1 MKKILAIA
9 LVALIAMSFVFAQG
23 GSETSNA
30 SAVVSESGFNT
41 DQVLTFVIPG
51 STGGGTDLAIRTMGE
66 GLQRLYGLKIN
77 YQQMKNTIGHT
88 TVMNAAPDGNTI
100 MLATAALLTQY
111 VTGNSEVNPLED
123 LTLVACLD
131 DNGYSV
137 LAAPVDAPYNT
148 FEEFV
153 AYAKA
158 NPGQI
163 NAGMPAAGSN
173 TFLFGKLESVLG
185 IELNHV
191 ECASESDRLT
201 NIAGGFID
209 IGVVGLG
216 NAQSYE
222 KAGKLKVIGSVAGNG
237 ITIADSGIE
246 LGDNYKTLQE
256 QGYDDCYVLCM
267 HYIYGPKGMNE
278 EQVKKMNA
286 SFKALI
292 EDPTVNEGLRKIGH
306 IPLWHDLE
314 ESKKIQMEEYE
325 TTVKTA
331 KFLGLY
337 AL

>member
-1 MKKILAIA
+1 MKKILAFA
-9 LVALIAMSFVFAQG
+9 LVALISMSFVFAQG
-23 GSETSNA
+23 GSETSTT
-30 SAVVSESGFNT
+30 SVVSESGFNT

-51 STGGGTDLAIRTMGE
+51 STGGGTDLATRTMGE
-66 GLQRLYGLKIN
+66 GLQRLFGLKIN

-88 TVMNAAPDGNTI
+88 TVKNAAADGNTI

-123 LTLVACLD
+123 LTLIACLD

-137 LAAPVDAPYNT
+137 LAVPVDAPFNT
-148 FEEFV
+148 FAEFV
-153 AYAKA
+153 EYAKA
-158 NPGQI
+158 NPGKI

-209 IGVVGLG
+209 IGVVSLG

-222 KAGKLKVIGSVAGNG
+222 KAGKLKVIGTVAGNG
-237 ITIADSGIE
+237 VTIADSGVA

-256 QGYDDCYVLCM
+256 QGYSDCYVLCM

-278 EQVKKMNA
+278 EQVKNINA
-286 SFKALI
+286 SFKAVI
-292 EDPTVNEGLRKIGH
+292 EDATVNEGLRKIGH

-314 ESKKIQMEEYE
+314 ESKKIQMEEYN
-325 TTVKTA
+325 TTVETA

>member
-1 MKKILAIA
+1 MKKILAFA
-9 LVALIAMSFVFAQG
+9 LVALISMSFVFAQG
-23 GSETSNA
+23 GSETSTT
-30 SAVVSESGFNT
+30 SVVSESGFNT

-51 STGGGTDLAIRTMGE
+51 STGGGTDLATRTMGE
-66 GLQRLYGLKIN
+66 GLQRLFGLKIN

-88 TVMNAAPDGNTI
+88 TVKNAAADGNTI

-123 LTLVACLD
+123 LTLIACLD

-137 LAAPVDAPYNT
+137 LAVPVDAPFNT
-148 FEEFV
+148 FAEFV
-153 AYAKA
+153 EYAKA
-158 NPGQI
+158 NPGKI

-209 IGVVGLG
+209 IGVVSLG

-222 KAGKLKVIGSVAGNG
+222 KAGKLKVIGTVAGNG
-237 ITIADSGIE
+237 VTIADSGVA

-256 QGYDDCYVLCM
+256 QGYSDCYVLCM

-278 EQVKKMNA
+278 EQVKRLNA
-286 SFKALI
+286 SFKAII
-292 EDPTVNEGLRKIGH
+292 EDATVNEGLRKIGH

-314 ESKKIQMEEYE
+314 ESKKIQMEEYN
-325 TTVKTA
+325 TTVETA

>member
-9 LVALIAMSFVFAQG
+9 LIALASITLAFAQG
-23 GSETSNA
+23 GAETSTGAAAYN
-30 SAVVSESGFNT
+30 ETGFTNDT
-41 DQVLTFVIPG
+41 LTFVIPG
-51 STGGGTDLAIRTMGE
+51 SAGGGTDLAIRTMIE
-66 GLQRLYGLKIN
+66 GLQRIYGLKVN
-77 YQQMKNTIGHT
+77 PQQMKNTQGHT
-88 TVMNAAPDGNTI
+88 TVKNAAPDGNTI

-111 VTGNSEVNPLED
+111 VSGNSDVNPLED
-123 LTLVACLD
+123 LTLIATLD

-137 LAAPVDAPYNT
+137 LAVPVDAPY
-148 FEEFV
+148 
-153 AYAKA
+153 
-158 NPGQI
+158 
-163 NAGMPAAGSN
+163 N

-216 NAQSYE
+216 NAISYE
-222 KAGKLKVIGSVAGNG
+222 AAGKLKVIGTVAGNG
-237 ITIADSGIE
+237 ITIADSGRE

-267 HYIYGPKGMNE
+267 HYVYGPKGMNPD
-278 EQVKKMNA
+278 QVAKLNA
-286 SFKALI
+286 SFKTII

-314 ESKKIQMEEYE
+314 ESKAIQMEEYN
-325 TTVKTA
+325 TTVETA

>member
-1 MKKILAIA
+1 MKKILEFA
-9 LVALIAMSFVFAQG
+9 LVALISMSFVFAQG
-23 GSETSNA
+23 GSETSTT
-30 SAVVSESGFNT
+30 SVVSESGFNT

-51 STGGGTDLAIRTMGE
+51 STGGGTDLATRTMGE

-88 TVMNAAPDGNTI
+88 TVMNAAADGNTI

-111 VTGNSEVNPLED
+111 VTGNGEVNPLED
-123 LTLVACLD
+123 LTLIACLD

-137 LAAPVDAPYNT
+137 LAVPVDAPFNT
-148 FEEFV
+148 FAEFV
-153 AYAKA
+153 EYAKA
-158 NPGQI
+158 NPGKI

-209 IGVVGLG
+209 IGVVSLG

-222 KAGKLKVIGSVAGNG
+222 KAGKLKVIGTVAGNG
-237 ITIADSGIE
+237 VTIADSGVA

-256 QGYDDCYVLCM
+256 QGYSDCYVLCM

-278 EQVKKMNA
+278 EQVKRMNA
-286 SFKALI
+286 SFKAII
-292 EDPTVNEGLRKIGH
+292 EDATVNEGLRKIGH

-314 ESKKIQMEEYE
+314 ESKNIQMEEYN
-325 TTVKTA
+325 TTVETA

>member
-9 LVALIAMSFVFAQG
+9 LIALASITLAFAQG
-23 GSETSNA
+23 GAETSTGAAAYN
-30 SAVVSESGFNT
+30 ETGFTNDT
-41 DQVLTFVIPG
+41 LTFVIPG
-51 STGGGTDLAIRTMGE
+51 SAGGGTDLAIRTMIE
-66 GLQRLYGLKIN
+66 GLQRIYGLKVN
-77 YQQMKNTIGHT
+77 PQQIKNTQGHT
-88 TVMNAAPDGNTI
+88 TVKNAAPDGNTI

-111 VTGNSEVNPLED
+111 VSGNSDVNPLED
-123 LTLVACLD
+123 LTLIATLD

-137 LAAPVDAPYNT
+137 LAVPVDAPYNT

-153 AYAKA
+153 TYAKA
-158 NPGQI
+158 NPGMV

-216 NAQSYE
+216 NAISYE
-222 KAGKLKVIGSVAGNG
+222 AAGKLKVIGTVAGNG
-237 ITIADSGIE
+237 ITIADSGRE

-267 HYIYGPKGMNE
+267 HYVYGPKGMNPD
-278 EQVKKMNA
+278 QVAKLNA
-286 SFKALI
+286 SFKTII

-314 ESKKIQMEEYE
+314 ESKAIQMEEYN
-325 TTVKTA
+325 TTVETA

>member
-1 MKKILAIA
+1 MKKILAFA
-9 LVALIAMSFVFAQG
+9 LVALISMSFVFAQG
-23 GSETSNA
+23 GSETSTT
-30 SAVVSESGFNT
+30 SVVSESGFNT

-51 STGGGTDLAIRTMGE
+51 STGGGTDLATRTMGE
-66 GLQRLYGLKIN
+66 GLQRLFGLKIN

-88 TVMNAAPDGNTI
+88 TVKNAAADGNTI

-123 LTLVACLD
+123 LTLIACLD

-137 LAAPVDAPYNT
+137 LAVPVDAPFNT
-148 FEEFV
+148 FAEFV
-153 AYAKA
+153 EYAKA
-158 NPGQI
+158 NPGKI

-209 IGVVGLG
+209 IGVVSLG

-222 KAGKLKVIGSVAGNG
+222 KAGKLKVIGTVAGNG
-237 ITIADSGIE
+237 VTIADSGVD

-278 EQVKKMNA
+278 EQVKRMNA
-286 SFKALI
+286 SFKAII
-292 EDPTVNEGLRKIGH
+292 EDATVNEGLRKIGH

-314 ESKKIQMEEYE
+314 ESKNIQMEEYN
-325 TTVKTA
+325 TTVETA

>member
-1 MKKILAIA
+1 MKKILAFA
-9 LVALIAMSFVFAQG
+9 LVALISMSFVFAQG
-23 GSETSNA
+23 GSETSTT
-30 SAVVSESGFNT
+30 SVVSESGFNT

-51 STGGGTDLAIRTMGE
+51 STGGGTDLATRTMGE

-88 TVMNAAPDGNTI
+88 TVMNAAADGNTI

-123 LTLVACLD
+123 LTLIACLD

-137 LAAPVDAPYNT
+137 LAVPVDAPFNT
-148 FEEFV
+148 FAEFV
-153 AYAKA
+153 EYAKA
-158 NPGQI
+158 NPGKI

-209 IGVVGLG
+209 IGVVSLG

-222 KAGKLKVIGSVAGNG
+222 KAGKLKVIGTVAGNG
-237 ITIADSGIE
+237 VTIADSGVD

-278 EQVKKMNA
+278 EQVKKINA
-286 SFKALI
+286 SFKAVI
-292 EDPTVNEGLRKIGH
+292 EDATVNEGLRKIGH

-314 ESKKIQMEEYE
+314 ESKNIQMEEYN
-325 TTVKTA
+325 TTVETA

>member
-1 MKKILAIA
+1 MKKILAFA
-9 LVALIAMSFVFAQG
+9 LVALISMSFVFAQG
-23 GSETSNA
+23 GSETSTT
-30 SAVVSESGFNT
+30 SVVSESGFNT

-51 STGGGTDLAIRTMGE
+51 STGGGTDLATRTMGE

-88 TVMNAAPDGNTI
+88 TVMNAAADGNTI

-123 LTLVACLD
+123 LTLIACLD

-137 LAAPVDAPYNT
+137 LAVPVDAPFNT
-148 FEEFV
+148 FAEFV
-153 AYAKA
+153 EYAKA
-158 NPGQI
+158 NPGKI

-191 ECASESDRLT
+191 ECASETDRLT

-209 IGVVGLG
+209 IGVVSLG

-222 KAGKLKVIGSVAGNG
+222 KAGKLKVIGTVAGDG
-237 ITIADSGIE
+237 VTIADSGVE

-256 QGYDDCYVLCM
+256 QGYSDCYVLCM

-278 EQVKKMNA
+278 EQVEKLNA
-286 SFKALI
+286 SFKQII

-325 TTVKTA
+325 TTVETA

>member
-1 MKKILAIA
+1 MKKILAFA
-9 LVALIAMSFVFAQG
+9 LVALISMSFVFAQG
-23 GSETSNA
+23 GSETSTT
-30 SAVVSESGFNT
+30 SVVSESGFNT

-51 STGGGTDLAIRTMGE
+51 STGGGTDLATRTMGE

-88 TVMNAAPDGNTI
+88 TVKNAAADGNTI

-123 LTLVACLD
+123 LTLIACLD

-137 LAAPVDAPYNT
+137 LAVPVDAPFNT
-148 FEEFV
+148 FAEFV
-153 AYAKA
+153 EYAKA
-158 NPGQI
+158 NPGKI

-209 IGVVGLG
+209 IGVVSLG

-222 KAGKLKVIGSVAGNG
+222 KAGKLKVIGTVAGNG
-237 ITIADSGIE
+237 VTIADSGVA

-256 QGYDDCYVLCM
+256 QGYSDCYVLCM

-278 EQVKKMNA
+278 EQVKRINA
-286 SFKALI
+286 SFKAII
-292 EDPTVNEGLRKIGH
+292 EDVTVNEGLRKIGH

-314 ESKKIQMEEYE
+314 ESKSIQMEEYN
-325 TTVKTA
+325 TTVETA

>member
-1 MKKILAIA
+1 MKKILAFA
-9 LVALIAMSFVFAQG
+9 LVALISMSFVFAQG
-23 GSETSNA
+23 GSETSTT
-30 SAVVSESGFNT
+30 SVVSESGFNT

-51 STGGGTDLAIRTMGE
+51 STGGGTDLATRTMGE

-88 TVMNAAPDGNTI
+88 TVMNAAADGNTI

-123 LTLVACLD
+123 LTLIACLD

-137 LAAPVDAPYNT
+137 LAVPVDAPFNT
-148 FEEFV
+148 FAEFV
-153 AYAKA
+153 EYAKA
-158 NPGQI
+158 NPGKI

-209 IGVVGLG
+209 IGVVSLG

-222 KAGKLKVIGSVAGNG
+222 KAGKLKVIGTVAGNG
-237 ITIADSGIE
+237 VTIADSGVA

-256 QGYDDCYVLCM
+256 QGYSDCYVLCM

-278 EQVKKMNA
+278 EQVKRMNA
-286 SFKALI
+286 SFKAII
-292 EDPTVNEGLRKIGH
+292 EDATVNEGLRKIGH
-306 IPLWHDLE
+306 IPLWHDLD

-325 TTVKTA
+325 TTVETA

>member
-1 MKKILAIA
+1 MKKILALA
-9 LVALIAMSFVFAQG
+9 LVALISMSFVFAQG
-23 GSETSNA
+23 GSETSTT
-30 SAVVSESGFNT
+30 SVVSESGFNT

-51 STGGGTDLAIRTMGE
+51 STGGGTDLATRTMGE
-66 GLQRLYGLKIN
+66 GLQRLFGLKIN

-88 TVMNAAPDGNTI
+88 TVKNAAADGNTI

-123 LTLVACLD
+123 LTLIACLD

-137 LAAPVDAPYNT
+137 LAVPVDAPFNT
-148 FEEFV
+148 FAEFV
-153 AYAKA
+153 EYAKA
-158 NPGQI
+158 NPGKI

-209 IGVVGLG
+209 IGVVSLG

-222 KAGKLKVIGSVAGNG
+222 KAGKLKVIGTVAGNG
-237 ITIADSGIE
+237 VTIADSGVA

-256 QGYDDCYVLCM
+256 QGYSDCYVLCM

-278 EQVKKMNA
+278 EQVKNINA
-286 SFKALI
+286 SFKAVI
-292 EDPTVNEGLRKIGH
+292 EDATVNEGLRKIGH

-314 ESKKIQMEEYE
+314 ESKAIQMEEYN
-325 TTVKTA
+325 TTVETA

>member
-9 LVALIAMSFVFAQG
+9 LVALITMSFVFAQG
-23 GSETSNA
+23 GSETTTT
-30 SAVVSESGFNT
+30 VSESGFNT
-41 DQVLTFVIPG
+41 SEVLTFVIPG

-66 GLQRLYGLKIN
+66 GLQRLFGLKIN
-77 YQQMKNTIGHT
+77 YQQMKNTAGHT
-88 TVMNAAPDGNTI
+88 AVKTAAPDGNTI
-100 MLATAALLTQY
+100 MLATAALNTQY
-111 VTGNSEVNPLED
+111 VTGSSDVNPLED
-123 LTLVACLD
+123 LTLIACLD

-137 LAAPVDAPYNT
+137 LACPVDAPFNT

-158 NPGQI
+158 NPRKI

-191 ECASESDRLT
+191 ECASETDRLT

-209 IGVVGLG
+209 IGVVSLG

-222 KAGKLKVIGSVAGNG
+222 KAGKLKVIGTVAGDG
-237 ITIADSGIE
+237 VTIADSGVE

-256 QGYDDCYVLCM
+256 QGYSDCYVLCM
-267 HYIYGPKGMNE
+267 HYIYGPKGMSE
-278 EQVKKMNA
+278 EQVAKLNA
-286 SFKALI
+286 SFKQVI

-325 TTVKTA
+325 TTVETA

>member
-1 MKKILAIA
+1 MKKILAFA
-9 LVALIAMSFVFAQG
+9 LVALISMSFVFAQG
-23 GSETSNA
+23 GSETSTT
-30 SAVVSESGFNT
+30 SVVSESGFNT

-51 STGGGTDLAIRTMGE
+51 STGGGTDLATRTMGE

-88 TVMNAAPDGNTI
+88 TVMNAAADGNTI

-123 LTLVACLD
+123 ITLIACLD

-137 LAAPVDAPYNT
+137 LAVPVDAPFNT
-148 FEEFV
+148 FAEFV
-153 AYAKA
+153 EYAKA
-158 NPGQI
+158 NPGKI

-209 IGVVGLG
+209 IGVVSLG

-222 KAGKLKVIGSVAGNG
+222 KAGKLKVIGTVAGNG
-237 ITIADSGIE
+237 VTIADSGVA

-256 QGYDDCYVLCM
+256 QGYSDCYVLCM

-278 EQVKKMNA
+278 EQVKRMNA
-286 SFKALI
+286 SFKAII
-292 EDPTVNEGLRKIGH
+292 EDATVNEGLRKIGH

-314 ESKKIQMEEYE
+314 ESKSIQMEEYN
-325 TTVKTA
+325 TTVETA

>member
-1 MKKILAIA
+1 MKKILAFA
-9 LVALIAMSFVFAQG
+9 LVALISMSFVFAQG
-23 GSETSNA
+23 GSETSTT
-30 SAVVSESGFNT
+30 SVVSESGFNT

-51 STGGGTDLAIRTMGE
+51 STGGGTDLATRTMGE

-88 TVMNAAPDGNTI
+88 TVMNDAADGNTI

-123 LTLVACLD
+123 LTLIACLD

-137 LAAPVDAPYNT
+137 LAVPVDAPFNT
-148 FEEFV
+148 FAEFV
-153 AYAKA
+153 EYAKA
-158 NPGQI
+158 NPGKI

-209 IGVVGLG
+209 IGVVSLG

-222 KAGKLKVIGSVAGNG
+222 KAGKLKVIGTVAGNG
-237 ITIADSGIE
+237 VTIADSGVA

-256 QGYDDCYVLCM
+256 QGYSDCYVLCM

-278 EQVKKMNA
+278 EQVKRMNA
-286 SFKALI
+286 SFKAII
-292 EDPTVNEGLRKIGH
+292 EDATVNEGLRKIGH

-314 ESKKIQMEEYE
+314 ESKNIQMEEYN
-325 TTVKTA
+325 TTVETA

>member
-1 MKKILAIA
+1 MKKILTLA
-9 LVALIAMSFVFAQG
+9 LVALISMSFVFAQG
-23 GSETSNA
+23 GSETSTT
-30 SAVVSESGFNT
+30 SVVSESGFNT

-51 STGGGTDLAIRTMGE
+51 STGGGTDLATRTMGE

-88 TVMNAAPDGNTI
+88 TVKNAAADGNTI

-123 LTLVACLD
+123 LTLIACLD

-137 LAAPVDAPYNT
+137 LAVPVDAPFNT
-148 FEEFV
+148 FAEFV
-153 AYAKA
+153 EYAKA
-158 NPGQI
+158 NPGKI

-209 IGVVGLG
+209 IGVVSLG

-222 KAGKLKVIGSVAGNG
+222 KAGKLKVIGTVAGNG
-237 ITIADSGIE
+237 VTIADSGVA

-256 QGYDDCYVLCM
+256 QGYSDCYVLCM

-278 EQVKKMNA
+278 EQVKKINA
-286 SFKALI
+286 SFKAVI
-292 EDPTVNEGLRKIGH
+292 EDATVNEGLRKIGH

-314 ESKKIQMEEYE
+314 ESKKIQMEEYN
-325 TTVKTA
+325 TTVETA

>member
-1 MKKILAIA
+1 MKKILAFA
-9 LVALIAMSFVFAQG
+9 LVALISMSFVFAQG
-23 GSETSNA
+23 GSETSTT
-30 SAVVSESGFNT
+30 SVVSESGFNT

-51 STGGGTDLAIRTMGE
+51 STGGGTDLATRTMGE

-88 TVMNAAPDGNTI
+88 TVKNAAADGNTI

-123 LTLVACLD
+123 LTLIACLD

-137 LAAPVDAPYNT
+137 LAVPVDAPFNT
-148 FEEFV
+148 FAEFV
-153 AYAKA
+153 EYAKA
-158 NPGQI
+158 NPGKI

-209 IGVVGLG
+209 IGVVSLG

-222 KAGKLKVIGSVAGNG
+222 KAGKLKVIGTVAGNG
-237 ITIADSGIE
+237 VTIADSGVA

-256 QGYDDCYVLCM
+256 QGYDDCYVLRM

-278 EQVKKMNA
+278 EQVKRMNA
-286 SFKALI
+286 SFKAII
-292 EDPTVNEGLRKIGH
+292 EDATVNEGLRKIGH

-314 ESKKIQMEEYE
+314 ESKNIQMEEYN
-325 TTVKTA
+325 TTVETA

>member
-1 MKKILAIA
+1 MKKILAFA
-9 LVALIAMSFVFAQG
+9 LVALISMSFVFAQG
-23 GSETSNA
+23 GSETSTT
-30 SAVVSESGFNT
+30 SVVSESGFNT

-51 STGGGTDLAIRTMGE
+51 STGGGTDLATRTMGE

-88 TVMNAAPDGNTI
+88 TVMNAAADGNTI

-123 LTLVACLD
+123 LTLIACLD

-137 LAAPVDAPYNT
+137 LAVPVDAPFNT
-148 FEEFV
+148 FAEFV
-153 AYAKA
+153 EYAKA
-158 NPGQI
+158 NPGKI

-209 IGVVGLG
+209 IGVVSLG

-222 KAGKLKVIGSVAGNG
+222 KAGKLKVIGTVAGNG
-237 ITIADSGIE
+237 VTIADSGVA

-256 QGYDDCYVLCM
+256 QGYSDCYVLCM

-278 EQVKKMNA
+278 EQVKKINA
-286 SFKALI
+286 SFKAVI
-292 EDPTVNEGLRKIGH
+292 EDATVNEGLRKIGH

-314 ESKKIQMEEYE
+314 ESKNIQMEEYN
-325 TTVKTA
+325 TTVETA

>member
-1 MKKILAIA
+1 MKKILAFA
-9 LVALIAMSFVFAQG
+9 LVALISMSFVFAQG
-23 GSETSNA
+23 GSETSTT
-30 SAVVSESGFNT
+30 SVVSESGFNT

-51 STGGGTDLAIRTMGE
+51 STGGGTDLATRTMGE

-88 TVMNAAPDGNTI
+88 TVKNAAADGNTI

-123 LTLVACLD
+123 LTLIACLD
-131 DNGYSV
+131 DNGFSV
-137 LAAPVDAPYNT
+137 VAVPVDAPFNT
-148 FEEFV
+148 FAEFV
-153 AYAKA
+153 EYAKA
-158 NPGQI
+158 NPGKI

-209 IGVVGLG
+209 IGVVSLG

-222 KAGKLKVIGSVAGNG
+222 KAGKLKVIGTVAGNG
-237 ITIADSGIE
+237 VTIADSGVA

-256 QGYDDCYVLCM
+256 QGYSDCYVLCM

-278 EQVKKMNA
+278 EQVKRINA
-286 SFKALI
+286 SFKAII
-292 EDPTVNEGLRKIGH
+292 EDATVNEGLRKIGH

-314 ESKKIQMEEYE
+314 ESKSIQMEEYN
-325 TTVKTA
+325 TTVETA

>member
-1 MKKILAIA
+1 MKKILALA
-9 LVALIAMSFVFAQG
+9 LVALISMSFVFAQG
-23 GSETSNA
+23 GSETSTT
-30 SAVVSESGFNT
+30 SVVSESGFNT

-51 STGGGTDLAIRTMGE
+51 STGGGTDLATRTMGE

-88 TVMNAAPDGNTI
+88 TVKNAAADGNTI

-123 LTLVACLD
+123 LTLIACLD

-137 LAAPVDAPYNT
+137 LAVPVDAPFNT
-148 FEEFV
+148 FAEFV
-153 AYAKA
+153 EYAKA
-158 NPGQI
+158 NPGKI

-209 IGVVGLG
+209 IGVVSLG

-222 KAGKLKVIGSVAGNG
+222 KAGKLKVIGTVAGNG
-237 ITIADSGIE
+237 VTIADSGVA

-278 EQVKKMNA
+278 EQVKRLNA
-286 SFKALI
+286 SFKAII
-292 EDPTVNEGLRKIGH
+292 EDATVNEGLRKIGH

-314 ESKKIQMEEYE
+314 ESKKIQMEEYN
-325 TTVKTA
+325 TTVETA

>member
-1 MKKILAIA
+1 MKKILAFA
-9 LVALIAMSFVFAQG
+9 LVALISMSFVFAQG
-23 GSETSNA
+23 GSETSTT
-30 SAVVSESGFNT
+30 SVVSESGFNT

-51 STGGGTDLAIRTMGE
+51 STGGGTDLATRTMGE

-88 TVMNAAPDGNTI
+88 TVKNAAADGNTI

-123 LTLVACLD
+123 LTLIACLD

-137 LAAPVDAPYNT
+137 LAVPVDAPFNT
-148 FEEFV
+148 FAEFV
-153 AYAKA
+153 EYAKA
-158 NPGQI
+158 NPGKI

-209 IGVVGLG
+209 IGVVSLG

-222 KAGKLKVIGSVAGNG
+222 KAGKLKVIGTVAGNG
-237 ITIADSGIE
+237 VTIADSGVA

-256 QGYDDCYVLCM
+256 QGYSDCYVLCM

-278 EQVKKMNA
+278 EQVEKLNA
-286 SFKALI
+286 SFKQII

-325 TTVKTA
+325 TTVETA

>member
-1 MKKILAIA
+1 MKKILAFA
-9 LVALIAMSFVFAQG
+9 LVALISMSFVFAQG
-23 GSETSNA
+23 GSETSTT
-30 SAVVSESGFNT
+30 SVVSESGFNT

-51 STGGGTDLAIRTMGE
+51 STGGGTDLATRTMGE

-88 TVMNAAPDGNTI
+88 TVMNAAADGNTI

-123 LTLVACLD
+123 LTLIACLD

-137 LAAPVDAPYNT
+137 LAVPVDAPFNT
-148 FEEFV
+148 FAEFV
-153 AYAKA
+153 EYAKA
-158 NPGQI
+158 NPGKI

-209 IGVVGLG
+209 IGVVSLG

-222 KAGKLKVIGSVAGNG
+222 KAGKLKVIGTVAGNG
-237 ITIADSGIE
+237 VTIADSGVA

-256 QGYDDCYVLCM
+256 QGYSDCYVLCM

-278 EQVKKMNA
+278 EQVKRLNA
-286 SFKALI
+286 SFKAII
-292 EDPTVNEGLRKIGH
+292 EDATVNEGLRKIGH

-325 TTVKTA
+325 TTVETA

>member
-1 MKKILAIA
+1 MKKILAFA
-9 LVALIAMSFVFAQG
+9 LVALISMSFVFAQG
-23 GSETSNA
+23 GSETSTT
-30 SAVVSESGFNT
+30 SVVSESGFNT

-51 STGGGTDLAIRTMGE
+51 STGGGTDLATRTMGE
-66 GLQRLYGLKIN
+66 GLQRLFGLKIN

-88 TVMNAAPDGNTI
+88 TVKNAAADGNTI

-123 LTLVACLD
+123 LTLIACLD

-137 LAAPVDAPYNT
+137 LAVPVDAPFNT
-148 FEEFV
+148 FAEFV
-153 AYAKA
+153 EYAKA
-158 NPGQI
+158 NPGKI

-201 NIAGGFID
+201 KIAGGFID
-209 IGVVGLG
+209 IGVVSLG

-222 KAGKLKVIGSVAGNG
+222 KAGKLKVIGTVAGNG
-237 ITIADSGIE
+237 VTIADSGVA

-256 QGYDDCYVLCM
+256 QGYSDCYVLCM

-278 EQVKKMNA
+278 EQVKRMNA
-286 SFKALI
+286 SFKAII
-292 EDPTVNEGLRKIGH
+292 EDATVNEGLRKIGH

-314 ESKKIQMEEYE
+314 ESKNIQMEEYN
-325 TTVKTA
+325 TTVETA

>member
-1 MKKILAIA
+1 MKKILAFA
-9 LVALIAMSFVFAQG
+9 LVALISMSFVFAQG
-23 GSETSNA
+23 GSETSTT
-30 SAVVSESGFNT
+30 SVVSESGFNT

-51 STGGGTDLAIRTMGE
+51 STGGGTDLATRTMGE
-66 GLQRLYGLKIN
+66 GLQRLFGLKIN

-88 TVMNAAPDGNTI
+88 TVKNAAADGNTI

-123 LTLVACLD
+123 LTLIACLD

-137 LAAPVDAPYNT
+137 LAVPVDAPFNT
-148 FEEFV
+148 FAEFV
-153 AYAKA
+153 EYAKA
-158 NPGQI
+158 NPGKI

-209 IGVVGLG
+209 IGVVSLG

-222 KAGKLKVIGSVAGNG
+222 KAGKLKVIGTVAGNG
-237 ITIADSGIE
+237 VTIADSGVD

-278 EQVKKMNA
+278 EQVKKINA
-286 SFKALI
+286 SFKAVI
-292 EDPTVNEGLRKIGH
+292 EDATVNEGLRKIGH

-314 ESKKIQMEEYE
+314 ESKKIQMEEYN
-325 TTVKTA
+325 TTVETA

>member
-1 MKKILAIA
+1 MKKILAFA
-9 LVALIAMSFVFAQG
+9 LVALISMSFVFAQG
-23 GSETSNA
+23 GSETSTT
-30 SAVVSESGFNT
+30 SVVSESGFNT

-51 STGGGTDLAIRTMGE
+51 STGGGTDLATRTMGE
-66 GLQRLYGLKIN
+66 GLQRLFGLKIN

-88 TVMNAAPDGNTI
+88 TVKNAAADGNTI

-123 LTLVACLD
+123 LTLIACLD

-137 LAAPVDAPYNT
+137 LAVPVDAPFNT
-148 FEEFV
+148 FAEFV
-153 AYAKA
+153 EYAKA
-158 NPGQI
+158 NPGKI

-209 IGVVGLG
+209 IGVVSLG

-222 KAGKLKVIGSVAGNG
+222 KAGKLKVIGTVAGNG
-237 ITIADSGIE
+237 VTIADSGVA

-256 QGYDDCYVLCM
+256 QGYSDCYVLCM

-278 EQVKKMNA
+278 EQVKRMNA
-286 SFKALI
+286 SFKAII
-292 EDPTVNEGLRKIGH
+292 EDATVNEGLRKIGH

-314 ESKKIQMEEYE
+314 ESKNIQMEEYN
-325 TTVKTA
+325 TTVETA

>member
-1 MKKILAIA
+1 MKKILALA
-9 LVALIAMSFVFAQG
+9 LVALISMSFVFAQG
-23 GSETSNA
+23 GSETSTT
-30 SAVVSESGFNT
+30 SVVSESGFNT

-51 STGGGTDLAIRTMGE
+51 STGGGTDLATRTMGE
-66 GLQRLYGLKIN
+66 GLQRLFGLKIN

-88 TVMNAAPDGNTI
+88 TVKNAAADGNTI

-123 LTLVACLD
+123 LTLIACLD

-137 LAAPVDAPYNT
+137 LAVPVDAPFNT
-148 FEEFV
+148 FAEFV
-153 AYAKA
+153 EYAKA
-158 NPGQI
+158 NPGKI

-209 IGVVGLG
+209 IGVVSLG

-222 KAGKLKVIGSVAGNG
+222 KAGKLKVIGTVAGNG
-237 ITIADSGIE
+237 VTIADSGVD

-278 EQVKKMNA
+278 EQVKRINA
-286 SFKALI
+286 SFKAII
-292 EDPTVNEGLRKIGH
+292 EDVTVNEGLRKIGH

-314 ESKKIQMEEYE
+314 ESKKIQMEEYN
-325 TTVKTA
+325 TTVETA

>member
-1 MKKILAIA
+1 MKKILALA
-9 LVALIAMSFVFAQG
+9 LVALISMSFVFAQG
-23 GSETSNA
+23 GSETSTT
-30 SAVVSESGFNT
+30 SVVSESGFNT

-51 STGGGTDLAIRTMGE
+51 STGGGTDLATRTMGE
-66 GLQRLYGLKIN
+66 GLQRLFGLKIN

-88 TVMNAAPDGNTI
+88 TVKNAAADGNTI

-123 LTLVACLD
+123 LTLIACLD

-137 LAAPVDAPYNT
+137 LAVPVDAPFNT
-148 FEEFV
+148 FAEFV
-153 AYAKA
+153 EYAKA
-158 NPGQI
+158 NPGKI

-209 IGVVGLG
+209 IGVVSLG

-222 KAGKLKVIGSVAGNG
+222 KAGKLKVIGTVAGNG
-237 ITIADSGIE
+237 VTIADSGVD

-278 EQVKKMNA
+278 EQVKKINA
-286 SFKALI
+286 SFKAVI
-292 EDPTVNEGLRKIGH
+292 EDATVNEGLRKIGH

-314 ESKKIQMEEYE
+314 ESKKIQMEEYN
-325 TTVKTA
+325 TTVETA

>member
-1 MKKILAIA
+1 MKKILALA
-9 LVALIAMSFVFAQG
+9 LVALISMSFVFAQG
-23 GSETSNA
+23 GSETSTT
-30 SAVVSESGFNT
+30 SVVSESGFNT

-51 STGGGTDLAIRTMGE
+51 STGGGTDLATRTMGE
-66 GLQRLYGLKIN
+66 GLQRLFGLKIN

-88 TVMNAAPDGNTI
+88 TVKNAAADGNTI

-123 LTLVACLD
+123 LTLIACLD

-137 LAAPVDAPYNT
+137 LAVPVDAPFNT
-148 FEEFV
+148 FAEFV
-153 AYAKA
+153 EYAKA
-158 NPGQI
+158 NPGKI

-209 IGVVGLG
+209 IGVVSLG

-222 KAGKLKVIGSVAGNG
+222 KAGKLKVIGTVAGNG
-237 ITIADSGIE
+237 VTIADSGVD

-278 EQVKKMNA
+278 EQVKKINA
-286 SFKALI
+286 SFKAVI
-292 EDPTVNEGLRKIGH
+292 EDATVNEGLRKIGH

-325 TTVKTA
+325 TTVETA

>member
-1 MKKILAIA
+1 MKKLLAIL
-9 LVALIAMSFVFAQG
+9 LVALISLSFVFAQG
-23 GSETSNA
+23 GQESSTASYDET
-30 SAVVSESGFNT
+30 GFNKGE
-41 DQVLTFVIPG
+41 VLTFVIPG

-66 GLQRLYGLKIN
+66 GLQRIYGLKIN

-88 TVMNAAPDGNTI
+88 TVKNSVADGTTI
-100 MLATAALLTQY
+100 MLATAALNTQY
-111 VTGNSEVNPLED
+111 VTGSSDVNPLED
-123 LTLVACLD
+123 LTLIACLD

-137 LAAPVDAPYNT
+137 LAVPANAPYNT

-158 NPGQI
+158 NPGKV

-209 IGVVGLG
+209 IGVVSLG

-222 KAGKLKVIGSVAGNG
+222 KAGQLKVIGTVAGDG
-237 ITIADSGIE
+237 ITLSDSGMD

-256 QGYDDCYVLCM
+256 QGY
-267 HYIYGPKGMNE
+267 
-278 EQVKKMNA
+278 
-286 SFKALI
+286 
-292 EDPTVNEGLRKIGH
+292 
-306 IPLWHDLE
+306 
-314 ESKKIQMEEYE
+314 
-325 TTVKTA
+325 
-331 KFLGLY
+331 
-337 AL
+337 

>member
-1 MKKILAIA
+1 MKKILAFA
-9 LVALIAMSFVFAQG
+9 LVALISMSFVFAQG
-23 GSETSNA
+23 GSETSTT
-30 SAVVSESGFNT
+30 SVVSESGFNT

-51 STGGGTDLAIRTMGE
+51 STGGGTDLATRTMGE

-88 TVMNAAPDGNTI
+88 TVMNAADDGNTI

-123 LTLVACLD
+123 LTLIACLD

-137 LAAPVDAPYNT
+137 LAVPVDAPFNT
-148 FEEFV
+148 FAEFV
-153 AYAKA
+153 EYAKA
-158 NPGQI
+158 NPGKI

-209 IGVVGLG
+209 IGVVSLG

-222 KAGKLKVIGSVAGNG
+222 KAGKLKVIGTVAGNG
-237 ITIADSGIE
+237 VTIADSGVA

-256 QGYDDCYVLCM
+256 QGYSDCYVLCM

-278 EQVKKMNA
+278 EQVKRMNA
-286 SFKALI
+286 SFKAII
-292 EDPTVNEGLRKIGH
+292 EDATVNEGLRKIGH

-314 ESKKIQMEEYE
+314 ESKNIQMEEYN
-325 TTVKTA
+325 TTVETA

>member
-1 MKKILAIA
+1 MKKILAFA
-9 LVALIAMSFVFAQG
+9 LVALISMSFVFAQG
-23 GSETSNA
+23 GSETSTT
-30 SAVVSESGFNT
+30 SVVSESGFNT

-51 STGGGTDLAIRTMGE
+51 STGGGTDLASRTMGE
-66 GLQRLYGLKIN
+66 GLQRLFGLKIN

-88 TVMNAAPDGNTI
+88 TVKNAAADGNTI

-123 LTLVACLD
+123 LTLIACLD

-137 LAAPVDAPYNT
+137 LAVPVDAPFNT
-148 FEEFV
+148 FAEFV
-153 AYAKA
+153 EYAKA
-158 NPGQI
+158 NPGKI

-209 IGVVGLG
+209 IGVVSLG

-222 KAGKLKVIGSVAGNG
+222 KAGKLKVIGTVAGNG
-237 ITIADSGIE
+237 VTIADSGVA

-256 QGYDDCYVLCM
+256 QGYSDCYVLCM

-278 EQVKKMNA
+278 EQVKRMNA
-286 SFKALI
+286 SFKAII
-292 EDPTVNEGLRKIGH
+292 EDATVNEGLRKIGH

-314 ESKKIQMEEYE
+314 ESKNIQMEEYN
-325 TTVKTA
+325 TTVETA

>member
-1 MKKILAIA
+1 MKKILAFA
-9 LVALIAMSFVFAQG
+9 LVALISMSFVFAQG
-23 GSETSNA
+23 GSETSTT
-30 SAVVSESGFNT
+30 SVVSESGFNT

-51 STGGGTDLAIRTMGE
+51 STGGGTDLATRTMGE

-88 TVMNAAPDGNTI
+88 TVMNAAADGNTI

-111 VTGNSEVNPLED
+111 VTGNCEVNPLED
-123 LTLVACLD
+123 LTLIACLD

-137 LAAPVDAPYNT
+137 LAVPVDAPFNT
-148 FEEFV
+148 FAEFV
-153 AYAKA
+153 EYAKA
-158 NPGQI
+158 NPGKI

-209 IGVVGLG
+209 IGVVSLG

-222 KAGKLKVIGSVAGNG
+222 KAGKLKVIGTVAGNG
-237 ITIADSGIE
+237 VTIADSGVA

-256 QGYDDCYVLCM
+256 QGYSDCYVLCM

-278 EQVKKMNA
+278 EQVKRMNA
-286 SFKALI
+286 SFKAII
-292 EDPTVNEGLRKIGH
+292 EDATVNEGLRKIGH

-314 ESKKIQMEEYE
+314 ESKNIQMEEYN
-325 TTVKTA
+325 TTVETA

>member
-1 MKKILAIA
+1 MKKILALA
-9 LVALIAMSFVFAQG
+9 LVALISMSFVFAQG
-23 GSETSNA
+23 GSETSTT
-30 SAVVSESGFNT
+30 SVVSESGFNT

-51 STGGGTDLAIRTMGE
+51 STGGGTDLATRTMGE
-66 GLQRLYGLKIN
+66 GLQRLFGLKIN

-88 TVMNAAPDGNTI
+88 TVKNAAADGNTI

-123 LTLVACLD
+123 LTLIACLD

-137 LAAPVDAPYNT
+137 LAVPVDAPFNT
-148 FEEFV
+148 FAEFV
-153 AYAKA
+153 EYAKA
-158 NPGQI
+158 NPGKI

-209 IGVVGLG
+209 IGVVSLG

-222 KAGKLKVIGSVAGNG
+222 KAGKLKVIGTVAGNG
-237 ITIADSGIE
+237 VTIADSGVA

-256 QGYDDCYVLCM
+256 QGYSDCYVLCM

-278 EQVKKMNA
+278 EQVKRMNA
-286 SFKALI
+286 SFKAII
-292 EDPTVNEGLRKIGH
+292 EDATVNEGLRKIGH

-314 ESKKIQMEEYE
+314 ESKNIQMEEYN
-325 TTVKTA
+325 TTVETA

>member
-1 MKKILAIA
+1 MKKILAFA
-9 LVALIAMSFVFAQG
+9 LVALISMSFVFAQG
-23 GSETSNA
+23 GSETSTT
-30 SAVVSESGFNT
+30 SVVSESGFNT

-51 STGGGTDLAIRTMGE
+51 STGGGTDLATRTMGE

-88 TVMNAAPDGNTI
+88 TVKNAAADGNTI
-100 MLATAALLTQY
+100 MLAIAALLTQY

-123 LTLVACLD
+123 LTLIACLD

-137 LAAPVDAPYNT
+137 LAVPVDAPFNT
-148 FEEFV
+148 FAEFV
-153 AYAKA
+153 EYAKA
-158 NPGQI
+158 NPGKI

-209 IGVVGLG
+209 IGVVSLG

-222 KAGKLKVIGSVAGNG
+222 KAGKLKVIGTVAGNG
-237 ITIADSGIE
+237 VTIADSGVA

-256 QGYDDCYVLCM
+256 QGYSDCYVLCM

-278 EQVKKMNA
+278 EQVKRINA
-286 SFKALI
+286 SFKAII
-292 EDPTVNEGLRKIGH
+292 EDVTVNEGLRKIGH

-314 ESKKIQMEEYE
+314 ESKSIQMEEYN
-325 TTVKTA
+325 TTVETA

>member
-1 MKKILAIA
+1 MKKILALA
-9 LVALIAMSFVFAQG
+9 LVALISMSFVFAQG
-23 GSETSNA
+23 GSETSTT
-30 SAVVSESGFNT
+30 SVVSESGFNT

-51 STGGGTDLAIRTMGE
+51 STGGGTDLATRTMGE
-66 GLQRLYGLKIN
+66 GLQRLFGLKIN

-88 TVMNAAPDGNTI
+88 TVKNAAADGNTI

-123 LTLVACLD
+123 LTLIACLD

-137 LAAPVDAPYNT
+137 LAVPVDAPFNT
-148 FEEFV
+148 FAEFV
-153 AYAKA
+153 EYAKA
-158 NPGQI
+158 NPGKI

-209 IGVVGLG
+209 IGVVSLG

-222 KAGKLKVIGSVAGNG
+222 KAGKLKVIGTVAGNG
-237 ITIADSGIE
+237 VTIADSGVD

-278 EQVKKMNA
+278 EQVKKLNA
-286 SFKALI
+286 SFKAVI
-292 EDPTVNEGLRKIGH
+292 EDATVNEGLRKIGH

-314 ESKKIQMEEYE
+314 ESKKIQMEEYN
-325 TTVKTA
+325 TTVETA

>member
-1 MKKILAIA
+1 MKKILALA
-9 LVALIAMSFVFAQG
+9 LVALISMSFVFAQG
-23 GSETSNA
+23 GSETSTT
-30 SAVVSESGFNT
+30 SVVSESGFNT

-51 STGGGTDLAIRTMGE
+51 STGGGTDLATRTMGE
-66 GLQRLYGLKIN
+66 GLQRLFGLKIN

-88 TVMNAAPDGNTI
+88 TVKNAAADGNTI

-123 LTLVACLD
+123 LTLIACLD

-137 LAAPVDAPYNT
+137 LAVPVDAPFNT
-148 FEEFV
+148 FAEFV
-153 AYAKA
+153 EYAKA
-158 NPGQI
+158 NPGKI

-209 IGVVGLG
+209 IGVVSLG

-222 KAGKLKVIGSVAGNG
+222 KAGKLKVIGTVAGNG
-237 ITIADSGIE
+237 VTIADSGVD

-267 HYIYGPKGMNE
+267 HYIYVPKGMNE
-278 EQVKKMNA
+278 EQVKNINA
-286 SFKALI
+286 SFKAVI
-292 EDPTVNEGLRKIGH
+292 EDATVNEGLRKIGH

-314 ESKKIQMEEYE
+314 ESKKIQMEEYN
-325 TTVKTA
+325 TTVETA

>member
-1 MKKILAIA
+1 MKKILAFA
-9 LVALIAMSFVFAQG
+9 LVALISMSFVFAQG
-23 GSETSNA
+23 GSETSTT
-30 SAVVSESGFNT
+30 SVVSESGFNT

-51 STGGGTDLAIRTMGE
+51 STGGGTDLATRTMGE

-88 TVMNAAPDGNTI
+88 TVKNAAADGNTI

-123 LTLVACLD
+123 LTLIACLD

-137 LAAPVDAPYNT
+137 LAVPVDAPFNT
-148 FEEFV
+148 FAEFV
-153 AYAKA
+153 EYAKA
-158 NPGQI
+158 NPGKI

-209 IGVVGLG
+209 IGVVSLG

-222 KAGKLKVIGSVAGNG
+222 KAGKLKVIGTVAGNG
-237 ITIADSGIE
+237 VTIADSGVA

-256 QGYDDCYVLCM
+256 QGYSDCYVLCM

-278 EQVKKMNA
+278 EQVKRINA
-286 SFKALI
+286 SFKAII
-292 EDPTVNEGLRKIGH
+292 EDATVNEGLRKIGH

-314 ESKKIQMEEYE
+314 ESKSIQMEEYN
-325 TTVKTA
+325 TTVETA

>member
-1 MKKILAIA
+1 MKKILAFA
-9 LVALIAMSFVFAQG
+9 LVALISMSFVFAQG
-23 GSETSNA
+23 GSETSTT
-30 SAVVSESGFNT
+30 SVVSESGFNT

-51 STGGGTDLAIRTMGE
+51 STGGGTDLATRTMGE

-88 TVMNAAPDGNTI
+88 TVKNAAADGNTI

-123 LTLVACLD
+123 LTLIACLD

-137 LAAPVDAPYNT
+137 LAVPVDAPFNT
-148 FEEFV
+148 FAEFV
-153 AYAKA
+153 EYAKA
-158 NPGQI
+158 NPGKI

-191 ECASESDRLT
+191 EGASESDRLT

-209 IGVVGLG
+209 IGVVSLG

-222 KAGKLKVIGSVAGNG
+222 KAGKLKVIGTVAGNG
-237 ITIADSGIE
+237 VTIADSGVA

-256 QGYDDCYVLCM
+256 QGYSDCYVLCM

-278 EQVKKMNA
+278 EQVKRMNA
-286 SFKALI
+286 SFKAII
-292 EDPTVNEGLRKIGH
+292 EDATVNEGLRKIGH

-314 ESKKIQMEEYE
+314 ESKNIQMEEYN
-325 TTVKTA
+325 TTVETA

>member
-1 MKKILAIA
+1 MKKILAFA
-9 LVALIAMSFVFAQG
+9 LVALISMSFVFAQG
-23 GSETSNA
+23 GSETSTT
-30 SAVVSESGFNT
+30 SVVSESGFNT

-51 STGGGTDLAIRTMGE
+51 STGGGTDLATRTMGE

-88 TVMNAAPDGNTI
+88 TVKNAAADGNTI

-123 LTLVACLD
+123 LTLIACLD

-137 LAAPVDAPYNT
+137 LAVPVDAPFNT
-148 FEEFV
+148 FAEFV
-153 AYAKA
+153 EYAKA
-158 NPGQI
+158 NPGKI

-209 IGVVGLG
+209 IGVVSLG

-222 KAGKLKVIGSVAGNG
+222 KAGKLKVIGTVAGNG
-237 ITIADSGIE
+237 VTIADSGVD

-278 EQVKKMNA
+278 EQVKKINA
-286 SFKALI
+286 SFKAVI
-292 EDPTVNEGLRKIGH
+292 EDATVNEGLRKIGH

-314 ESKKIQMEEYE
+314 ESKKIQMEEYN
-325 TTVKTA
+325 TTVETA